1 MRELHEDVNLVK
13 KRSSKGVITMT
24 REDVAKFFPE
34 ATSEQITELLNK
46 HNSEVQKE
54 KKKVEELKE
63 AQEKIAQLESVNAEL
78 SKKQEEIEEGKLS
91 EIEKVTKE
99 LEKANARV
107 AELERTQMIAN
118 QRSDAI
124 EKFKISAEQ
133 AKSVIKDDGSFDMA
147 VLGTIMAEKESA
159 AALAKE
165 QEIAAASMNPN
176 GNSRGG
182 DDGRSLAVDLASAAA
197 KRAGTANQSIL
208 ESYSRR

>member
-1 MRELHEDVNLVK
+1 
-13 KRSSKGVITMT
+13 MT

-133 AKSVIKDDGSFDMA
+133 AKSVIKDDGSFDMS

-176 GNSRGG
+176 GNSHGG